1 MKFYSEIL
9 DQLFDTKEEL
19 LAEEKKREEQ
29 SKIEAQMKEE
39 QEKRTKEIEDAIE
52 EIAKAKERLNTLI
65 ETFLKD
71 YGLPMIFM

>member
-9 DQLFDTKEEL
+9 DQLFNTKEEL

-29 SKIEAQMKEE
+29 SKVEAQLKEE

-65 ETFLKD
+65 EAFLED
-71 YGLPMIFM
+71 YGLPRIFM

>member
-19 LAEEKKREEQ
+19 LEEEKKREEQ
-29 SKIEAQMKEE
+29 SKIEAQLKEE
-39 QEKRTKEIEDAIE
+39 QEKRTKEIEDAID

-65 ETFLKD
+65 EAFLKD

>member
-52 EIAKAKERLNTLI
+52 EIAKAKERLNILI
-65 ETFLKD
+65 EAFLKD

>member
-19 LAEEKKREEQ
+19 LEEEKKREEQ
-29 SKIEAQMKEE
+29 SKIEAQLKEE
-39 QEKRTKEIEDAIE
+39 QEKRTKEIEDAID

-65 ETFLKD
+65 EVFLKD

>member
-29 SKIEAQMKEE
+29 SKVEAQLKEE
-39 QEKRTKEIEDAIE
+39 QEKRTKEIEDAIDE
-52 EIAKAKERLNTLI
+52 FAKAKERLNTLI
-65 ETFLKD
+65 EAFLED
-71 YGLPMIFM
+71 YGLPIIFM

>member
-29 SKIEAQMKEE
+29 SKVKAQLKEE

-65 ETFLKD
+65 EAFLED

>member
-19 LAEEKKREEQ
+19 LAEEKKREEK
-29 SKIEAQMKEE
+29 SKVEAQLKEE
-39 QEKRTKEIEDAIE
+39 QEKRTKEIEDAID

-65 ETFLKD
+65 EAFLED
-71 YGLPMIFM
+71 YGLTMIFM

>member
-52 EIAKAKERLNTLI
+52 EIAKAKEQLNTLI
-65 ETFLKD
+65 EAFLKD

>member
-29 SKIEAQMKEE
+29 SKVEAQRKEE
-39 QEKRTKEIEDAIE
+39 QEKRTKEIEDAID

-65 ETFLKD
+65 EAFLKD
-71 YGLPMIFM
+71 YCLPMIFM

>member
-19 LAEEKKREEQ
+19 LEEEKKREEQ
-29 SKIEAQMKEE
+29 SKVEAQLKEE
-39 QEKRTKEIEDAIE
+39 QEKRTKEIEDAID

-65 ETFLKD
+65 EAFLKD

>member
-19 LAEEKKREEQ
+19 LEEEKKREEQ
-29 SKIEAQMKEE
+29 SKVEAQLKEE

-65 ETFLKD
+65 EAFLKD

>member
-29 SKIEAQMKEE
+29 SKIEAQLKEE
-39 QEKRTKEIEDAIE
+39 QEKRTKEIEDAID

-65 ETFLKD
+65 EAFLKD

>member
-39 QEKRTKEIEDAIE
+39 QEKRIKEIEDAIE
-52 EIAKAKERLNTLI
+52 EIAKAKERSNTLI
-65 ETFLKD
+65 EAFLKD
-71 YGLPMIFM
+71 YGLPIIFM

>member
-19 LAEEKKREEQ
+19 LEEEKKREEQ
-29 SKIEAQMKEE
+29 SKVEAQLKEE
-39 QEKRTKEIEDAIE
+39 QEKRTKEIEDAID
-52 EIAKAKERLNTLI
+52 EITKAKERLNTLI
-65 ETFLKD
+65 EAFLKD

>member
-19 LAEEKKREEQ
+19 LEEEKKREEQ
-29 SKIEAQMKEE
+29 SKIEAQLKEE

-65 ETFLKD
+65 EAFLKD